1 MTQLPNYRFFD
12 RTGGGVTHDIY
23 VEPVRLCYGFAQA
36 NTSDEPAW
44 FSTEEEALEFAN
56 GCGWTTGED
65 QHPLTLDD
73 VETHPDGGEI
83 DDDATLAAAIAAGR
97 AWIEAGDW
105 GRDALETP
113 LECEV
118 REIVRRPD
126 LSSIEALPGVY
137 DVEIRQDGT
146 IIATVDADSL
156 MSLQECLAGTAT
168 LHVTD
173 GSTGDPADAVCE
185 VRLLVPMPQIIDEDA
200 TADGDAFDCSGICPA
215 KDAPECA
222 EGCEH
227 AWEAPYELVGG
238 CRENPGVWGSG
249 HGRCSYL
256 EVCEHCGLY
265 RTTDHGATL
274 PSNGM
279 RATRVSY
286 EPADEKSL
294 AWAMPGEVEV
304 NGVTVS
310 LDWSD
315 MTASHTVQTSDLRN
329 GTADGPSDGE
339 EIELP
344 SGKSI
349 ELGSHNYSTDQPG
362 NEDDEEC
369 TCTASFK
376 RCA

>member
-23 VEPVRLCYGFAQA
+23 VEPVRLCYGFARA

-105 GRDALETP
+105 ERDEMERP
-113 LECEV
+113 LECCV
-118 REIVRRPD
+118 REIVRRPN
-126 LSSIEALPGVY
+126 LSSLELPGVY
-137 DVEIRQDGT
+137 DVRLEDYVIL
-146 IIATVDADSL
+146 AEVDAASMDTVR
-156 MSLQECLAGTAT
+156 QCLAGTARVMR
-168 LHVTD
+168 L
-173 GSTGDPADAVCE
+173 SDPDDEGC
-185 VRLLVPMPQIIDEDA
+185 VRVSFGVDHIPMDIDEDA
-200 TADGDAFDCSGICPA
+200 TVDGDAHDCSGVCPA

-227 AWEAPYELVGG
+227 EWEAPYELVGG

-249 HGRCSYL
+249 HGSIKIE
-256 EVCEHCGLY
+256 EVCAHCGIC

-274 PSNGM
+274 PSNGQQ
-279 RATRVSY
+279 ATRVSY
-286 EPADEKSL
+286 EPADAKSL
-294 AWAMPGEVEV
+294 AWAMPDEVEV
-304 NGVTVS
+304 NGVTVA

-376 RCA
+376 RCD